1 MFMILEIERF
11 IVVVDK
17 GSFTKASRQLYLTQP
32 ALSLSIKRLEEVLR
46 VKLFKRIGKKLI
58 LTKDGEA
65 VYRIGKRILLL
76 WEKALSPNSRRINP
90 TAISIG
96 LFDNAALKLTKYFQK
111 NLKKHQFEIT
121 IDRSAALMQAMQ
133 NGLFDIC
140 ICVFREG
147 SFLEKDTTVVATF
160 FEKLIPV
167 SGKPWKRK
175 TKDIPFIL
183 YNSDS
188 ATRNYID
195 EVFIK
200 RNIKPNIIVES
211 TSPAFMKNL
220 AMGGFGVAL
229 LPENFVETEIKQ
241 KKLLIQKF
249 PFEFKRKIGV
259 FLSKESNLKKENKL
273 IQEVIKNLK

>member
-1 MFMILEIERF
+1 MIVEIERF
-11 IVVVDK
+11 IAVVDK
-17 GSFTKASRQLYLTQP
+17 GSFTKASKGLYLTQP
-32 ALSLSIKRLEEVLR
+32 ALSLSIRRLEEVLR

-76 WEKALSPNSRRINP
+76 WKKALDPNSRRINP

-111 NLKKHQFEIT
+111 NLKSHQFEIT

-140 ICVFREG
+140 ICILREDW
-147 SFLEKDTTVVATF
+147 FLEKNITIVVTF

-167 SGKPWKRK
+167 SGKLWKK
-175 TKDIPFIL
+175 KIKDIPFIL

-188 ATRNYID
+188 ATRKYTD

-211 TSPAFMKNL
+211 TSPAFMKSL
-220 AMGGFGVAL
+220 AIGGFGVAL
-229 LPENFVETEIKQ
+229 LPENFVEVEVKQ
-241 KKLLIQKF
+241 KKLFIQKF
-249 PFEFKRKIGV
+249 PFQFKRKVGL
-259 FLSKESNLKKENKL
+259 FLSKDSNLKKEDGL
-273 IQEVIKNLK
+273 LKEMIEDLQN